1 MTNNSIKH
9 TITAIKEEI
18 GTLYPAHET
27 EAMISIILQHI
38 LKLSRAEIYLN
49 MDTNVSKSALDEI
62 KKVVNALKK
71 YEPLQY
77 ILGEIEFYG
86 LKMYVNQH
94 VLIPRPETEELVDW
108 VLKDNDKEAIKLIDL
123 GTGSG
128 CIAIAFA
135 FNRSQWNVTAL
146 DISKEALNV
155 ARKNAS
161 ENKVNVNFYEDD
173 ILNPSEALAKEKFN
187 IIVSN
192 PPYISLDQKT
202 EMLANVLDYEPHLAL
217 FAEGSDPLVFYR
229 KIALFAQNNLL
240 NKGTVYLEINEA
252 YPNETALIFEE
263 LGFITELRK
272 DINNKYRMLKAYK
285 ND

>member
-77 ILGEIEFYG
+77 ILGETEFYG

-108 VLKDNDKEAIKLIDL
+108 ILRDNDKEAIKLIDL

-128 CIAIAFA
+128 CIAIALA

-146 DISKEALNV
+146 DISKDALNV

-173 ILNPSEALAKEKFN
+173 ILNPSDPKEEEKFN

>member
-1 MTNNSIKH
+1 MTNNSIKY

-77 ILGEIEFYG
+77 ILGETEFYG

-108 VLKDNDKEAIKLIDL
+108 ILRDNDKEAIKLIDL

-128 CIAIAFA
+128 CIAIALA

-146 DISKEALNV
+146 DISKDALNV

-173 ILNPSEALAKEKFN
+173 ILNPSDPKEEEKFN